1 MSIDGWIFDS
11 QYNSIVTVGERLRRA
26 RMARSPRMTL
36 AELAGERLSISLISK
51 IERGLV
57 QPSLATLA
65 YLAERLDLPLAELV
79 GGDAAG
85 ETERALAL
93 ERARV
98 ALLND
103 EPAAALALS
112 DGLDGDSEAKGAALV
127 RVRAM
132 LALGRDD
139 DALAGLER
147 LPPRQ
152 AEAALPRGQ
161 APA

>member
-1 MSIDGWIFDS
+1 MS
-11 QYNSIVTVGERLRRA
+11 VGERLRRA
-26 RMARSPRMTL
+26 RLARTPRMTL

-79 GGDAAG
+79 GGEDAG

-93 ERARV
+93 ERVRA

-103 EPAAALALS
+103 EPAAALSLT
-112 DGLDGDSEAKGAALV
+112 DGLDGGDAALL
-127 RVRAM
+127 RLRAL
-132 LALGRDD
+132 LALRRDD
-139 DALAGLER
+139 EALAGLES

-152 AEAALPRGQ
+152 AEAALLRGEALARTGARDLAQ
-161 APA
+161 DAYGR